1 MTIVRSI
8 TLNGCRVVVR
18 AKASDNTDIEVQS
31 VKCSGNIVRLLG
43 ADTVE
48 ELAKK
53 LILAVAR

>member
-1 MTIVRSI
+1 MTIVRSV

-18 AKASDNTDIEVQS
+18 AKGDAHNMEVQS

-53 LILAVAR
+53 LIMAVAR

>member
-1 MTIVRSI
+1 MTIVRSV

-18 AKASDNTDIEVQS
+18 AKGDASNLEVQS

-53 LILAVAR
+53 LIMAVAR

>member
-18 AKASDNTDIEVQS
+18 ARGDQSNLEVQS

-43 ADTVE
+43 AGTVE